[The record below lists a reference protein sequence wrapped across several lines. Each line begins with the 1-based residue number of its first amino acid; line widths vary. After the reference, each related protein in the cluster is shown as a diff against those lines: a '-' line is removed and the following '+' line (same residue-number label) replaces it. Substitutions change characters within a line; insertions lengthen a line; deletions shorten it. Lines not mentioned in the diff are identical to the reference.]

1 MKMRAFIR
9 TLFIISL
16 SASHFARGQK
26 VAIAVPHRV
35 SYHAVQDSIDF
46 KVGVILFVKWPVRYV
61 RPSFYRILKEIG
73 LKQVENFKTGH
84 FAFLNYESLKGNI
97 LLR

>member
-46 KVGVILFVKWPVRYV
+46 KVGVILFDKW
-61 RPSFYRILKEIG
+61 PSFYRILKEIG